1 MRRTR
6 RALVIG
12 GVVAVAGVAVII
24 GIIAWPAP
32 RAAAP
37 ASCGFGDAT
46 RYSIT
51 PEQAH
56 NAALIAAVAYHKGE
70 PDHAVTIALAASFQ
84 ETGLRNL
91 SYGDRD
97 SVGLF
102 QQRPS
107 EGWGTT
113 KQIMDP
119 VYAAS
124 IFYDHLV
131 KVSGWQ
137 TMAVTQAA
145 QLVQHSATPLAYG
158 AWEAEARALATALT
172 GEVPAGLTCRL
183 GSFGRA
189 APQLTALAQAAR
201 TELGAPLVG
210 VPVSTK
216 VGWQVAIWAVAHAA
230 GERLSSVSFD
240 DRRWTAVSGK
250 WVAITGPGPARN
262 AVTAA

>member
-1 MRRTR
+1 M
-6 RALVIG
+6 IG
-12 GVVAVAGVAVII
+12 GAVVVVGVAVIV
-24 GIIAWPAP
+24 GIIARPGP
-32 RAAAP
+32 RSAAP
-37 ASCGFGDAT
+37 ASCSFGDAT

-51 PEQAH
+51 PEQAQ
-56 NAALIAAVAYHKGE
+56 NAALIAAVAYHKEE
-70 PDHAVTIALAASFQ
+70 PDHAVTVALAASFQ

-131 KVSGWQ
+131 QVSGWQ

-172 GEVPAGLTCRL
+172 GEVAAGLSCRL
-183 GSFGRA
+183 GSFGRE
-189 APQLTALAQAAR
+189 APHLAALAHAASD
-201 TELGAPLVG
+201 ELGAPLVG
-210 VPVSTK
+210 VPVSTNA
-216 VGWQVAIWAVAHAA
+216 GWQVATWAVAHAA
-230 GERLSSVSFD
+230 GDRLSSVSFD

-250 WVAITGPGPARN
+250 WAAITRPGPVRN
-262 AVTAA
+262 TVTVT